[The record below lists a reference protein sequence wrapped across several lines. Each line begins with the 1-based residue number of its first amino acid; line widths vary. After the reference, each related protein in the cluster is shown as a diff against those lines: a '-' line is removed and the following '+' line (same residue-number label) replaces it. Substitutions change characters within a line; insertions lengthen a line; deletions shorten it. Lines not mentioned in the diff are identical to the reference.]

1 MNNTAA
7 AFLIIVGL
15 IITLAG
21 VGGVEHSFTHTELAG
36 ATAIALLGILTMAC
50 GVIAQRINNHYGD
63 GQ

>member
-1 MNNTAA
+1 MSNTAA

-21 VGGVEHSFTHTELAG
+21 VGGVEHSFTDSELAG
-36 ATAIALLGILTMAC
+36 AVAIAIIGMLTMAC